1 MNRIPVLLLLFLPF
15 MASASTDTTEVS
27 CDSLMT
33 LPWLQFD
40 LSYLPD
46 GFLECMEAD
55 RVDLPVMR
63 KWTVNLAASEG
74 SDFTVGRMKEVVDS
88 VAEATGYRDANKRLA
103 ACQEVLD
110 RVANPETWEKDSLDL
125 YACGVDEGVL
135 QYITSQVPYMEEE
148 GQTFTEM
155 GKQYVK
161 SIDAKLRALS
171 KRANFCGGDPRGA
184 MTIGFGLKAYR
195 DFPAAFSCA
204 GKDPENPRP
213 VLLIITYGDKS
224 LGRLRKGA
232 FKDLE
237 NWHMITTNYVPL
249 VIDMFDKSPLPD
261 MLAGAYATANNPNPT
276 YQDLAL
282 HLRDTHFPEGMTV
295 PVLLALDRE
304 GIPHAK
310 AISIAE
316 AGTIR
321 EFLAR
326 GIRME

>member
-1 MNRIPVLLLLFLPF
+1 MNRISVFLLLFLPSI
-15 MASASTDTTEVS
+15 ASADTTTVS

-33 LPWLQFD
+33 LPWLHFD

-55 RVDLPVMR
+55 LVDLPVMR
-63 KWTVNLAASEG
+63 KWTVNLTASEG

-88 VAEATGYRDANKRLA
+88 VAEATGYRDASKRLA
-103 ACQEVLD
+103 ACQEILD

-135 QYITSQVPYMEEE
+135 QYITSEVPNMEVKSK
-148 GQTFTEM
+148 TFSEM
-155 GKQYVK
+155 GTDYVK

-184 MTIGFGLKAYR
+184 ITIGFGLKAYR

-204 GKDPENPRP
+204 SKDPENPRP
-213 VLLIITYGDKS
+213 VLLVITYGDKS
-224 LGRLRKGA
+224 LGRLRMGA

-237 NWHMITTNYVPL
+237 NWHLITTNYVPL
-249 VIDMFDKSPLPD
+249 VIDMFDKALLPD
-261 MLAGAYATANNPNPT
+261 MLAGAYATAVNPNPT

-282 HLRDTHFPEGMTV
+282 HLRDTHFAEGMTV
-295 PVLLALDRE
+295 PVLLALDLE

-321 EFLAR
+321 EFLTR